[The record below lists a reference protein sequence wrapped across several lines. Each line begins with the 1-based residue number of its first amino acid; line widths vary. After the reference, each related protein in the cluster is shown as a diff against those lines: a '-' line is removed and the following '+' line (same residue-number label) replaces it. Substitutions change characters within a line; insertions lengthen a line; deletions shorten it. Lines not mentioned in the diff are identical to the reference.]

1 MTLSSYKFQLE
12 RRTLLGTCPVRR
24 SRSVQALRDCVVQT
38 AFVALAWDSF
48 VPKSVWCVF
57 SYVKQRH
64 GAALSFMSG
73 MSGGR
78 GLARVVLSLK

>member
-1 MTLSSYKFQLE
+1 M
-12 RRTLLGTCPVRR
+12 
-24 SRSVQALRDCVVQT
+24 QALRDCVVQT

-48 VPKSVWCVF
+48 VPKSVWYVF
-57 SYVKQRH
+57 SYMKQRH
-64 GAALSFMSG
+64 GAALSFVSG